1 MGRATSGLPFPA
13 ELGDVTETP
22 KCSWRADRFGLACRV
37 RFIVNE
43 IKKILEAATS
53 PNGGV
58 SSELLPLVYDELRSL
73 AAKRLAKEN
82 GAQTL
87 QATALVHEAWLSL
100 SGNEEHLW
108 NDRVHFFRAA
118 AWAMRRI
125 LVQRARAK
133 SSLKRGN
140 RKDTVDIDSLDF
152 ADTTVDDRILLVDEM
167 MNRLEKEHPES
178 AALISLRFFGGL
190 TSKEIAAMEGVTE
203 RTIERRWAYARARLL
218 QIYFDE
224 L

>member
-1 MGRATSGLPFPA
+1 M
-13 ELGDVTETP
+13 
-22 KCSWRADRFGLACRV
+22 
-37 RFIVNE
+37 NE

-108 NDRVHFFRAA
+108 NDRVHFFRAG

-218 QIYFDE
+218 QIYFEE